1 MAKYYEETKSNYARD
16 IDHLMTFNKNGLWI
30 ENLEEEKIITA
41 KKPEG
46 KNLINLTIFHL
57 DGKYNLFL
65 ENSFKKIKIESNNWK
80 LEDVSIFKP
89 ENGILETKSIPEYQ
103 LNSIYNYEKITTLF
117 RNFDT
122 MSF

>member
-30 ENLEEEKIITA
+30 KENLEEGERIITA

-57 DGKYNLFL
+57 DSKYNLV
-65 ENSFKKIKIESNNWK
+65 EKIVSKANIESNNWK
-80 LEDVSIFKP
+80 LEDVSIFK
-89 ENGILETKSIPEYQ
+89 T
-103 LNSIYNYEKITTLF
+103 
-117 RNFDT
+117 
-122 MSF
+122 